1 MKCVVDMLEIMKKI
15 EENKAILQNLLKN
28 KDNQK
33 TLDKWLKTE
42 LAYTS
47 NAIEGKH

>member
-1 MKCVVDMLEIMKKI
+1 MKYEVDMQEIMKKI

-33 TLDKWLKTE
+33 TLD
-42 LAYTS
+42 
-47 NAIEGKH
+47 NG